1 MIKKNKPKIYT
12 QFEIDIITFYAS
24 MFLFLP
30 LVLVITYLFEIDKH
44 LNINDF
50 MFWLLIANFILTIA
64 GTILL
69 ALSKDKLRRKVKAS
83 YRGEFFYL
91 IFIFVFGLLG
101 FVVIYDYMGGNRA
114 YIANI
119 LVVLLA
125 VLLFLAIYLGRKY
138 FKFDY
143 MRKN

>member
-12 QFEIDIITFYAS
+12 QFEIDTITFYAS
-24 MFLFLP
+24 MVLFLP

-44 LNINDF
+44 LNINVF
-50 MFWLLIANFILTIA
+50 MFWLIITNFILTIT

-69 ALSKDKLRRKVKAS
+69 AISKDRLRRKVKPS